1 MSSVLPVVQSSFV
14 TFLDQILADVAHEL
28 SSTKAARPAAD
39 IRARL
44 ADAPPPRDFAAALA
58 TGFGLIA
65 EIKERSP
72 SVGPMRAQNVIDAPA
87 AYEESSLVRCLSILT
102 NAHHFGMD
110 IACLAAIRAQ
120 VTKPVLRKDFIV
132 DEYQIREARAFG
144 ADAILLMA
152 NVLDAPRLAGFYDLA
167 RELGLAVLFEVHV
180 EEEIALLPADAAIV
194 GINSRKFKSTSGF
207 VGATGNSASD
217 FSLAFDAFDL
227 ADKLPAN
234 ALHVAE
240 SGISPD
246 NLALARDRFDAVLVG
261 TSLLRDENGIRAC
274 LGKFEEAL
282 RRSA

>member
-1 MSSVLPVVQSSFV
+1 V
-14 TFLDQILADVAHEL
+14 TFLDQILADVRHEL
-28 SSTKAARPAAD
+28 SATKSARPAAD

-58 TGFGLIA
+58 IDFGLIA

-72 SVGPMRAQNVIDAPA
+72 SVGPMRPQNVADAPS

-110 IACLAAIRAQ
+110 VTRLAAIRAQ
-120 VTKPVLRKDFIV
+120 VTKPVLRKDFFL

-152 NVLDAPRLAGFYDLA
+152 NVLDAPRLAGFHDLA
-167 RELGLAVLFEVHV
+167 RELGMAALFEVHT

-207 VGATGNSASD
+207 VGATGSSKND

-227 ADKLPAN
+227 ADKLPVN

-246 NLALARDRFDAVLVG
+246 NLGLARTRFDAVLVG
-261 TSLLRDENGIRAC
+261 TSLLRDEAGIRAC
-274 LGKFEEAL
+274 LEKFQNAL
-282 RRSA
+282 NE